1 MLLAQHYPVTCH
13 TDHVGAGSTFVAI
26 PGFKTDGTQ
35 FIATALEHGAT
46 TIIVQETSITE
57 QVRALCAQ
65 HNAALIT
72 VPDARRALAEHAAT
86 ALGNPASK
94 LKIIGI
100 TGTKGKT
107 TTAFLVDAILRKA
120 GHKTALISS
129 VYNKIINNQEPC
141 TRTTPEADYVQMFLA
156 ACVNQNVQYVVM
168 EVSSHAL
175 DLHRVAGIT
184 FDAVGFTNLA
194 QDHLD
199 YHHTMDEYFN
209 AKAAIFS
216 RCKPGGTIAINSDNS
231 WGQQAAHAAQTL
243 ATAGQQIVTFG
254 ANDNPSA
261 HQVTMHIHQAT
272 CDGIELVLDLKP
284 GLFID
289 CPQLFGTFNCYNIA
303 LASILAHSVGVAYT
317 FITKA
322 LATFAGVP
330 GRLQRHVLQN
340 GALAFVD
347 YAHMPLAVQEI
358 LTTLRPFTNH
368 LIVVFGCGGDK
379 PKDRRPGMG
388 AAAGKYADE
397 IILTDD
403 NPRTEDRMAIVN
415 DIIAGIAPEHRH
427 KVHVELDRRK
437 AIARAAQRS
446 GSDTII
452 ALLGKG
458 HQKEYILGTTSTH
471 FDDLEEIGK
480 F

>member
-13 TDHVGAGSTFVAI
+13 TDHVGTGSTFVAI
-26 PGFKTDGTQ
+26 PGFKADGTQ
-35 FIATALEHGAT
+35 FIGTALEHGAT
-46 TIIVQETSITE
+46 TIIVQETSVTTQISD
-57 QVRALCAQ
+57 RCAQ
-65 HNAALIT
+65 HNARLIS
-72 VPDARRALAEHAAT
+72 VPDARRALAEHAAA

-107 TTAFLVDAILRKA
+107 TTTFLVDAMLRKA
-120 GHKTALISS
+120 GHKTAIISS
-129 VYNKIINNQEPC
+129 VYNKIIDNQEPC
-141 TRTTPEADYVQMFLA
+141 ERTTPEADYLQMFLA
-156 ACVNQNVQYVVM
+156 VCVQHKVEFVVM

-175 DLHRVAGIT
+175 ELHRVTGIT

-194 QDHLD
+194 PDHLD
-199 YHHTMDEYFN
+199 YHLTMDAYFN
-209 AKAAIFS
+209 AKATIFS
-216 RCKPGGTIAINSDNS
+216 RCKPGSTIAINSDNS
-231 WGQQAAHAAQTL
+231 WGEQAHTTAQKL
-243 ATAGQQIVTFG
+243 ATNNQQIVTFG
-254 ANDNPSA
+254 TNANSSF
-261 HQVTMHIHQAT
+261 HHVKLHIYQAS

-322 LATFAGVP
+322 LASFAGVP

-347 YAHMPLAVQEI
+347 YAHMPLAVEEI

-368 LIVVFGCGGDK
+368 LIVVFGAGGDK

-388 AAAGKYADE
+388 AAAGIYADE

-403 NPRTEDRMAIVN
+403 NPRTEDRLSIVN

-427 KVHVELDRRK
+427 KVHVELDRRT
-437 AIARAAQRS
+437 AITRAAQHA
-446 GSDTII
+446 GPDTII

-458 HQKEYILGTTSTH
+458 HQKEYILGTSSTH
-471 FDDLEEIGK
+471 FDDLEEIGR